1 MLGDIQRTRLQ
12 TNRFF
17 CWCGSHQHPSQ
28 HDVQALLVMR
38 QERMIL
44 TRMSRDF
51 CSNRTKQT
59 WHFFKGVIYF
69 FLETWTCW
77 CSKIQLDIGGL
88 MFLALDLD
96 RIDLESVFQLGGGNC
111 CWWTIFCRSKVQ
123 CPAVACPTPPE
134 TTRLTPEPCFFDPQW
149 ASREVSA
156 DFSRFGWWKSGE
168 FLSLR

>member
-1 MLGDIQRTRLQ
+1 MYGILKTWRYPTDSVANKPILLLVK
-12 TNRFF
+12 
-17 CWCGSHQHPSQ
+17 GSHQHPSQ
-28 HDVQALLVMR
+28 HDVQTLLVKH
-38 QERMIL
+38 QD
-44 TRMSRDF
+44 DF

-59 WHFFKGVIYF
+59 WHLFKGVIYF
-69 FLETWTCW
+69 FWKLEHVDVAR
-77 CSKIQLDIGGL
+77 IQLDIGGL

-96 RIDLESVFQLGGGNC
+96 RIDLESVCQLGGGNC

-149 ASREVSA
+149 ASPEVSA

-168 FLSLR
+168 FSSLR